1 MRQRIDCRRLDLSVA
16 SRVLKVEEGVA
27 NGGLADFDRFVETSE
42 AMGTERGK
50 YQRDPKRQKA
60 AENSYQERRRDASAT
75 PGMHRSVLTIPYF
88 LSRQLSSGCQTGPET
103 QPTAPARRHRQNRP
117 PAVQARDRICRVVA
131 DKVIYLREARPAVD
145 ERNFKIKYA
154 ELLNPAQLEA
164 VVHRDGPLLVIAGAG
179 SGKTRT
185 LIYRVARLI
194 ESGVP
199 PGAILLLTFTRRA
212 AQEMLARAERLVG
225 ERSRGVAGGT
235 FHSFANLVLR
245 RNGAPIGLKPNFTIL
260 DRADMEDVVNLL
272 RTRMGLA
279 SRERRFPKKSTIA
292 EVISMARN
300 KRRPLDEEI
309 DIDFAHLLEH
319 SSEIVELA
327 KRYEAYKRERGLL
340 DYDDLLYRLAELLES
355 NEAVRRRLSDTYRYI
370 MIDEYQDTNLIQ
382 AELVRALA
390 ATHQNVMA
398 VGDDAQSIYSFRGAN
413 FRNIMDFPA
422 MFEGAKVVKLEENYR
437 SLQGIL
443 DLANDMI
450 SRASEKYTKVLFTM
464 RRGEFR
470 PMLVRAQDEHM
481 QSRFVAQRIL
491 ELREEGVELSE
502 IAVLFRSSFHSFDL
516 ELELQ
521 RRDIPFIKRGGFK
534 FIETAHIKDV
544 LAHTRVIH
552 NPSDAVSW
560 LRVLTIVPGVG
571 HRTAERTIDSLVI
584 AAEPEKELA
593 RMTAGVR
600 GKADAGMARLAA
612 LMAGLRG
619 EGKRPPEQIASVLEY
634 YLPLMRDAYPD
645 DYPKR
650 ERDLEHFQN
659 ITERYRSLEQ
669 MLADMALEPPS
680 DSLGGVLATDPEEGY
695 VTLSTVHS
703 AKGLEWRAVFLI
715 WAADGRFPGPMSVG
729 VEELEEE
736 RRLMYVAI
744 TRARDEL
751 YLSYPIYMFDRA
763 NGYTMGRASRF
774 LEDVPPEILPTA
786 TLQETE

>member
-1 MRQRIDCRRLDLSVA
+1 
-16 SRVLKVEEGVA
+16 
-27 NGGLADFDRFVETSE
+27 
-42 AMGTERGK
+42 
-50 YQRDPKRQKA
+50 
-60 AENSYQERRRDASAT
+60 
-75 PGMHRSVLTIPYF
+75 
-88 LSRQLSSGCQTGPET
+88 
-103 QPTAPARRHRQNRP
+103 
-117 PAVQARDRICRVVA
+117 VA

-145 ERNFKIKYA
+145 ERNFEIKYA

-245 RNGAPIGLKPNFTIL
+245 RHGAPIGLKPNFTIL

-309 DIDFAHLLEH
+309 DIDFAQLLEH
-319 SSEIVELA
+319 SREIVELA
-327 KRYEAYKRERGLL
+327 QRYEVYKRERGLL
-340 DYDDLLYRLAELLES
+340 DYDDLLYRLAELLE
-355 NEAVRRRLSDTYRYI
+355 NHEPVRRRLSDTYRYI

-382 AELVRALA
+382 AHLVRLLA
-390 ATHQNVMA
+390 ATHNNVMA

-422 MFEGAKVVKLEENYR
+422 LFEGAKVVKLEENYR

-443 DLANDMI
+443 DLANDVI
-450 SRASEKYTKVLFTM
+450 SRAGEKYTKVLFTM

-521 RRDIPFIKRGGFK
+521 RRDIPFVKRGGFK

-552 NPSDAVSW
+552 NPADAVSW
-560 LRVLTIVPGVG
+560 LRVLTVVPGVG
-571 HRTAERTIDSLVI
+571 HRTAERTIDSLVS
-584 AAEPEKELA
+584 AAEPEKEIA
-593 RMTAGVR
+593 RLSPGAR
-600 GKADAGMARLAA
+600 GKADVGLGRLARL
-612 LMAGLRG
+612 MSGLRG
-619 EGKRPPEQIASVLEY
+619 EGKRPPEQIASILEY

-695 VTLSTVHS
+695 VTLSTIHS
-703 AKGLEWRAVFLI
+703 AKGLEWRVVFLI

-729 VEELEEE
+729 LEELEEE

-763 NGYTMGRASRF
+763 NGYLMGRASRF
-774 LEDVPPEILPTA
+774 LDDLPPDILPTA
-786 TLQETE
+786 TLQEATDEPG